1 MSYADPGKL
10 QELREQLEDA
20 RRALA
25 IVDAIRD
32 GIECAAS
39 DPWAPAHNPWEH
51 NRSACL
57 RCIAD
62 DLCAA
67 LSAAP
72 AP

>member
-1 MSYADPGKL
+1 MSYADPG
-10 QELREQLEDA
+10 ELREQLEDA
-20 RRALA
+20 RRSLA

-32 GIECAAS
+32 GIECAA
-39 DPWAPAHNPWEH
+39 PEAHSPWEH

-67 LSAAP
+67 LSP
-72 AP
+72 RQSRP